1 MVRDAAYV
9 ALVAHPSADL
19 YGSDR
24 VLLESV
30 EGLVA
35 HGARV
40 VVTMPSG
47 GPLVPELISRG
58 ASVSLC
64 ASPVLRKSMLSLPG
78 LVRAIPS
85 AIKGAVASFRL
96 LAIVRPDVV
105 YVNTVTIPLWN
116 LLARV
121 KRIPLLVHVHEAEG
135 SASPLVRR
143 FLAFPLLAASSI
155 VANSQFSSRVL
166 RSSFARLG
174 ARTTVVY
181 NGVPGPEV
189 HLAPRERLE
198 GPFRILFVGRL
209 SARKGVDVV
218 VDALSIL
225 SKRGISA
232 RLDIVG
238 AVFPGY
244 EWYEDELRAL
254 IRSHELERFV
264 TFHGFQASVWPFL
277 ADADAV
283 VIPSRFDEPFG
294 NTAVEALLA
303 ARPVVVSDT
312 SGLREA
318 AGGYSSAQFVAPG
331 SPEDTADALE
341 AVVANWDKFREASI
355 ADAPLAATRH
365 SITKYQAEMAEQ
377 VRRAAGKA

>member
-1 MVRDAAYV
+1 MVPDAAYV

-35 HGARV
+35 HGVKV
-40 VVTMPSG
+40 VVTVPSP

-58 ASVSLC
+58 ASVRLCPSL
-64 ASPVLRKSMLSLPG
+64 VLRKSMLSLPG
-78 LVRAIPS
+78 LIRAVPS
-85 AIKGAVASFRL
+85 ILKGSIASLRL
-96 LAIVRPDVV
+96 LAHVQPDVV

-116 LLARV
+116 FIALI

-143 FLAFPLLAASSI
+143 LLAFPLLAADCI
-155 VANSQFSSRVL
+155 LANSQYSSRVL
-166 RSSFARLG
+166 QSSFARLG
-174 ARTTVVY
+174 ARTTVIY
-181 NGVPGPEV
+181 NGVPGPEMWR
-189 HLAPRERLE
+189 APRERLE
-198 GPFRILFVGRL
+198 SPVRILFLGRL

-218 VDALSIL
+218 VDALAIL
-225 SKRGISA
+225 HKRGISA

-244 EWYEDELRAL
+244 EWYEDELKAL
-254 IRSHELERFV
+254 VRSHGLEPFV
-264 TFHGFQASVWPFL
+264 YFHGFQSSVWPRL
-277 ADADAV
+277 DEADVV
-283 VIPSRFDEPFG
+283 VIPSRLDEPFG

-318 AGGYSSAQFVAPG
+318 AGGYSSAQFVLPG
-331 SPEDTADALE
+331 SPENTADALE
-341 AVVANWDKFREASI
+341 AVVTNWDKFREASL

-365 SITKYQAEMAEQ
+365 SIARYRAEVAERVQ
-377 VRRAAGKA
+377 RVGGKA

>member
-1 MVRDAAYV
+1 MVNHAAFV

-35 HGARV
+35 HGVKV
-40 VVTMPSG
+40 VVTIPSS
-47 GPLVPELISRG
+47 GPLVPELLSRG
-58 ASVSLC
+58 ASVLLC
-64 ASPVLRKSMLSLPG
+64 PSPVLRKSMLSLPG
-78 LVRAIPS
+78 LVQAVPS
-85 AIKGAVASFRL
+85 AITAAIASLRL
-96 LAIVRPDVV
+96 LATVRPDVI
-105 YVNTVTIPLWN
+105 YVNTLTIPLWN
-116 LLARV
+116 LVAVV

-143 FLAFPLLAASSI
+143 LLAFPLLAASCI

-166 RSSFARLG
+166 QSSFAGLG

-181 NGVPGPEV
+181 NGVPGPE
-189 HLAPRERLE
+189 HFGAPRERLD
-198 GPFRILFVGRL
+198 GPFRILFLGRL

-218 VDALSIL
+218 VDALAIL
-225 SKRGISA
+225 RKRGISA
-232 RLDIVG
+232 HLDIVG

-244 EWYEDELRAL
+244 EWYDNELRAL
-254 IRSHELERFV
+254 IRLHELEPFV
-264 TFHGFQASVWPFL
+264 SFHGFQTSVWPFL

-283 VIPSRFDEPFG
+283 VIPSRLDEPFG

-318 AGGYSSAQFVAPG
+318 AGGYSSAQFVTPG
-331 SPEDTADALE
+331 SPENTADALE
-341 AVVANWDKFREASI
+341 AVVANWNKFREASI
-355 ADAPLAATRH
+355 ADAPLAAKRH
-365 SITKYQAEMAEQ
+365 SITKYQAEMAERVQ
-377 VRRAAGKA
+377 RVADRA

>member
-1 MVRDAAYV
+1 MVRDSFV
-9 ALVAHPSADL
+9 VLVAHPSADL

-35 HGARV
+35 HGLKV
-40 VVTMPSG
+40 IVTIPSS

-58 ASVSLC
+58 ATVLFC
-64 ASPVLRKSMLSLPG
+64 PSPVLRKSMLSLPG
-78 LVRAIPS
+78 LVQAVPGAITG
-85 AIKGAVASFRL
+85 AIASLRL
-96 LAIVRPDVV
+96 LASVRPDVV

-116 LLARV
+116 LVAVIKRV
-121 KRIPLLVHVHEAEG
+121 PLLVHVHEAEG
-135 SASPLVRR
+135 SANGVVRR
-143 FLAFPLLAASSI
+143 LLAFPLLAAGCI

-166 RSSFARLG
+166 QSSFALLG
-174 ARTTVVY
+174 DRTAVVY

-189 HLAPRERLE
+189 VRAPRERLDS
-198 GPFRILFVGRL
+198 PFRILFLGRL

-218 VDALSIL
+218 VDALATL
-225 SKRGISA
+225 RKRGISA
-232 RLDIVG
+232 HLDIVG

-244 EWYEDELRAL
+244 EWYETELRAL
-254 IRSHELERFV
+254 VHSHDLAPFV
-264 TFHGFQASVWPFL
+264 NVHGFQSSVWPFL
-277 ADADAV
+277 DAADAV
-283 VIPSRFDEPFG
+283 VIPSRLDEPFG

-318 AGGYSSAQFVAPG
+318 AGGYSSVQFVVPG
-331 SPEDTADALE
+331 NPESAANALE
-341 AVVANWDKFREASI
+341 YIVANWDQYRQASM

-365 SITKYQAEMAEQ
+365 SITTYQAAMAERVQ
-377 VRRAAGKA
+377 RVAGRV